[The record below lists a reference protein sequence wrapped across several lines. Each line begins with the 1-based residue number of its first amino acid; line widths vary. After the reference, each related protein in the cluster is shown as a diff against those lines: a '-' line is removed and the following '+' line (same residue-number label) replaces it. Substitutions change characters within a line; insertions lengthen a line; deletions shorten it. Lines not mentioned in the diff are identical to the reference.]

1 VIMRRE
7 PFWPAQL
14 AVGGALALYLTL
26 PHRLTM
32 VPSWVLPTLE
42 VTLLLPLALTTP
54 HRLADERMRVR
65 HATVALIGTI
75 GAANALAL
83 ALLVHYLLA
92 GGRASGGDL
101 LVSAITIWLTNILVF
116 ALWYW
121 ELDRGG
127 PGRRA
132 ARGGHGDFR
141 FPPREPADPS
151 WAPGFVDY
159 LYLSFTNATAL
170 SPTETVPVS
179 AWAKVLM
186 MVQALV
192 SLLTLVLVAAHAVNV
207 LG

>member
-1 VIMRRE
+1 MARE
-7 PFWPAQL
+7 PFWPAQVTV
-14 AVGGALALYLTL
+14 AAALALYLTL

-32 VPSWVLPTLE
+32 GPSWVLPALE
-42 VTLLLPLALTTP
+42 VVLLLPLAATTP
-54 HRLADERMRVR
+54 HRVADEHMRIR
-65 HATVALIGTI
+65 RATLALIGCI

-83 ALLVHYLLA
+83 GLLVHYLLE
-92 GGRASGGDL
+92 GGRASGTDL
-101 LVSAITIWLTNILVF
+101 LVSAITIWLTNVLVF
-116 ALWYW
+116 ALGYW

-132 ARGGHGDFR
+132 GARGAGDFR
-141 FPPREPADPS
+141 FPQQQFDRA

-170 SPTETVPVS
+170 SPTDTLPLS
-179 AWAKVLM
+179 AWAKLMM

-192 SLLTLVLVAAHAVNV
+192 SLLTLVLVAARAVNV

>member
-1 VIMRRE
+1 MARE

-14 AVGGALALYLTL
+14 AVAASLALYLTL

-32 VPSWVLPTLE
+32 GPAWLLPALE
-42 VTLLLPLALTTP
+42 VVLLLPLVLTTP
-54 HRLADERMRVR
+54 HRIADERMRVR
-65 HATVALIGTI
+65 HATVTLIGTI

-83 ALLVHYLLA
+83 GVLVHYLLR

-101 LVSAITIWLTNILVF
+101 LVSAVTIWLTNVLVF

-121 ELDRGG
+121 ELDGGG

-132 ARGGHGDFR
+132 GVAGAGDFR
-141 FPPREPADPS
+141 FPQQQAGDAT

-170 SPTETVPVS
+170 SPTDTVPLT
-179 AWAKVLM
+179 ARAKLLM
-186 MVQALV
+186 MLQALV